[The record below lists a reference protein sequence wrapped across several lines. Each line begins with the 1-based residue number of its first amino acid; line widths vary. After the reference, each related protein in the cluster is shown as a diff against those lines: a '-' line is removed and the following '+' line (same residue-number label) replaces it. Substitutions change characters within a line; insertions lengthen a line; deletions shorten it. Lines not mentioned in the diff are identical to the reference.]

1 MGELSENVKAIDV
14 VKQMVADG
22 QISQDVAENYFP
34 ELKKS
39 EDMIMV
45 KFIKNQLFNIK
56 KTITENYELDAKL
69 TKAIDWL
76 EKQCNLMKALQISNA
91 KIGELIEKNYYLKEQ
106 LEKQGK
112 NSMGISEATKQ
123 KLEDN
128 LHKALE
134 KETPESCNEFLDEQC
149 EQKPVIKMKTP
160 EESLGIDSETYSKIV
175 DECIYGEQKSIKE
188 HNACEFCEDR
198 YGCVSPCHMKLVE
211 EEKFTN
217 KVEPKFKIEEGKWYV
232 CTQTYVLR
240 GKIVVIKGQTY
251 QAEKDNV
258 IKGEDGCL
266 FIDRHDGKASD
277 YFRSWTIQDAK
288 DGDVLF
294 TSSTASHET
303 FIFKNIDERGNV
315 ECYFAYDSEDGFREG
330 KYHFIGSAINCKPAT
345 KEQYDT
351 LMKVMTDR
359 GYTFDSKK
367 KELKKIEQ
375 KPLQWNI
382 SDYRTW
388 QYIVADVLTKHDGI
402 GQYLDNGFCKKIAK
416 YMQEEWS
423 KKLCLIQHT
432 DCSEEDEDTIKFL
445 ISHFCVS
452 HCNRSFQFTDNKL
465 ITHDELL
472 EKIRN
477 LRPHWKPS
485 NDQMDALDYYA
496 NSICTYSDRQDD
508 LRSLFNDLKKLI
520 TK

>member
-39 EDMIMV
+39 EGERMW
-45 KFIKNQLFNIK
+45 KLIK
-56 KTITENYELDAKL
+56 KYAHSNISDMALNADHITREQLES
-69 TKAIDWL
+69 WL
-76 EKQCNLMKALQISNA
+76 EKQSKQNL
-91 KIGELIEKNYYLKEQ
+91 
-106 LEKQGK
+106 
-112 NSMGISEATKQ
+112 
-123 KLEDN
+123 
-128 LHKALE
+128 
-134 KETPESCNEFLDEQC
+134 
-149 EQKPVIKMKTP
+149 
-160 EESLGIDSETYSKIV
+160 
-175 DECIYGEQKSIKE
+175 
-188 HNACEFCEDR
+188 
-198 YGCVSPCHMKLVE
+198 
-211 EEKFTN
+211 TN
-217 KVEPKFKIEEGKWYV
+217 KIKPKFHGGEWVQID
-232 CTQTYVLR
+232 R
-240 GKIVVIKGQTY
+240 G
-251 QAEKDNV
+251 NV
-258 IKGEDGCL
+258 IKILEVKKEIPCYKILNSYGSESIRKISD
-266 FIDRHDGKASD
+266 IDSIAHL
-277 YFRSWTIQDAK
+277 WTIQDAK

-303 FIFKNIDERGNV
+303 FIFKSIDENGNA

-359 GYTFDSKK
+359 GYTFDFKK

-375 KPLQWNI
+375 KSLQWNI

-432 DCSEEDEDTIKFL
+432 DYSKEDEDTIKFL

-452 HCNRSFQFTDNKL
+452 HCNRNFQFTDNKL

-472 EKIRN
+472 KKIRN

-485 NDQMDALDYYA
+485 KDQMDALDYYA

-508 LRSLFNDLKKLI
+508 LRALFNDLKKLI

>member
-1 MGELSENVKAIDV
+1 MGKLSENIKAINV

-34 ELKKS
+34 ELKES
-39 EDMIMV
+39 EGERMW
-45 KFIKNQLFNIK
+45 KLIK
-56 KTITENYELDAKL
+56 KYAHSNISDMALNADHITREQLES
-69 TKAIDWL
+69 WL
-76 EKQCNLMKALQISNA
+76 EKQSKQNLTN
-91 KIGELIEKNYYLKEQ
+91 KIKPKFHEGEWVVNRFGDAWHIDSFDSKNYQ
-106 LEKQGK
+106 VS
-112 NSMGISEATKQ
+112 N
-123 KLEDN
+123 EDN
-128 LHKALE
+128 YCYFPIK
-134 KETPESCNEFLDEQC
+134 KQNEMHL
-149 EQKPVIKMKTP
+149 
-160 EESLGIDSETYSKIV
+160 
-175 DECIYGEQKSIKE
+175 
-188 HNACEFCEDR
+188 
-198 YGCVSPCHMKLVE
+198 
-211 EEKFTN
+211 
-217 KVEPKFKIEEGKWYV
+217 
-232 CTQTYVLR
+232 
-240 GKIVVIKGQTY
+240 
-251 QAEKDNV
+251 
-258 IKGEDGCL
+258 
-266 FIDRHDGKASD
+266 
-277 YFRSWTIQDAK
+277 WTIQDAK

-303 FIFKNIDERGNV
+303 FIFKNIDEKGNV

-330 KYHFIGSAINCKPAT
+330 KHHFIGRAKNCKPAT
-345 KEQYDT
+345 KEQYDA
-351 LMKVMTDR
+351 LMKAISDR
-359 GYTFDSKK
+359 GYIFDFKK

-432 DCSEEDEDTIKFL
+432 DCSKEDEDTIKFL

-452 HCNRSFQFTDNKL
+452 HYNRSFQFTSDKL

-477 LRPHWKPS
+477 LRPHWKP
-485 NDQMDALDYYA
+485 NDNQMDALDYYA
-496 NSICTYSDRQDD
+496 NSICTYSDRQND
-508 LRSLFNDLKKLI
+508 LRSLFNDLKKL

>member
-34 ELKKS
+34 ELKES
-39 EDMIMV
+39 EGERMW
-45 KFIKNQLFNIK
+45 KLIK
-56 KTITENYELDAKL
+56 KYAHSNISDMALNADHITR
-69 TKAIDWL
+69 
-76 EKQCNLMKALQISNA
+76 
-91 KIGELIEKNYYLKEQ
+91 EQ
-106 LEKQGK
+106 LESWIEKQ
-112 NSMGISEATKQ
+112 SKQ
-123 KLEDN
+123 N
-128 LHKALE
+128 LTNKI
-134 KETPESCNEFLDEQC
+134 
-149 EQKPVIKMKTP
+149 KPKFHEGEWVVNKF
-160 EESLGIDSETYSKIV
+160 GDAWHIDSFDSKN
-175 DECIYGEQKSIKE
+175 YQ
-188 HNACEFCEDR
+188 
-198 YGCVSPCHMKLVE
+198 VSNSNGDKYCYFPI
-211 EEKFTN
+211 EKQN
-217 KVEPKFKIEEGKWYV
+217 EMH
-232 CTQTYVLR
+232 L
-240 GKIVVIKGQTY
+240 
-251 QAEKDNV
+251 
-258 IKGEDGCL
+258 
-266 FIDRHDGKASD
+266 
-277 YFRSWTIQDAK
+277 WTIQDVK

-303 FIFKNIDERGNV
+303 FIFKSIDESGNA

-345 KEQYDT
+345 KKQYDT

-359 GYTFDSKK
+359 GYTFDFKK

-432 DCSEEDEDTIKFL
+432 SWSEKDESMLTRCIGILGKCYMGELPTKVEEELNWLKYLSDRVQLQPKQELSKEDEDTIKFL
-445 ISHFCVS
+445 INHFCVS
-452 HCNRSFQFTDNKL
+452 HCNRSFQFTDDKL

-477 LRPHWKPS
+477 LKPHWKP
-485 NDQMDALDYYA
+485 NDNQMDALDYYA